1 MTNYYADRGFGAD
14 PKRANGKMRKIV
26 RDCLRERCVA
36 LCVTNSDVCLAC
48 RTTCHDSPTGTDGG
62 SCPAVRYSPLE
73 RFRAQTGSILVKR
86 GGHAASFFADRAKRY
101 VEMWRLRRRRLRNN
115 SVGTDQVTRGVP
127 SLCVCLTALGGGAA
141 HRRSHR
147 RPATCDSRDR
157 VERRA
162 RGPGRLVGCPRT
174 GTFDLLTHMQSRYRA
189 PCDCCTTTRLGINSR
204 RGTASRWGVPR
215 VNASMTWP
223 TAPAGA

>member
-1 MTNYYADRGFGAD
+1 MFARLPCTTSIDVTLYLDDDTYFCGPAPQIAAELLALGRASPTVDVRMTNYYADRGFGAD

-127 SLCVCLTALGGGAA
+127 SLCVCLTALGGG
-141 HRRSHR
+141 
-147 RPATCDSRDR
+147 
-157 VERRA
+157 
-162 RGPGRLVGCPRT
+162 RGSP
-174 GTFDLLTHMQSRYRA
+174 
-189 PCDCCTTTRLGINSR
+189 
-204 RGTASRWGVPR
+204 
-215 VNASMTWP
+215 
-223 TAPAGA
+223 